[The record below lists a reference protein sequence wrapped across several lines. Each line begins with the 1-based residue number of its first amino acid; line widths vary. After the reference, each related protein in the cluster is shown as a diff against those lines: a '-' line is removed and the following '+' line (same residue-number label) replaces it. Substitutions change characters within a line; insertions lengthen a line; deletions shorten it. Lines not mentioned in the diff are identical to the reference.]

1 MYPRFEMR
9 IPRMDSQSAEDR
21 IALQWLPD
29 NRFELSLYNDCTA
42 VTDSFTC
49 TATLTGEQIDTLI
62 KELTAARDI
71 RSRLV
76 LMERWKHI
84 PDIL

>member
-9 IPRMDSQSAEDR
+9 VPRINSQSAEER
-21 IALQWLPD
+21 ITLQCLPD
-29 NRFELSLYNDCTA
+29 NLFELSLYNDDTA

-49 TATLTGEQIDTLI
+49 TATLNFEQIDTLI

-71 RSRLV
+71 RSRQI
-76 LMERWKHI
+76 LMERWNHI